1 MFCSRQTCVVE
12 KARTAELSVFSMSVC
27 LLLGACG
34 EEEAVADRV
43 TAYPGRGIGSCN
55 CSHWQARGL
64 SLREC
69 KLPGQLYQVAILSPC
84 VMLH

>member
-1 MFCSRQTCVVE
+1 
-12 KARTAELSVFSMSVC
+12 MSVC